1 LIKALESAAAVNASA
16 LFCYP
21 QTITAYTPFQFI
33 CKQKYMAIK
42 IKDQPFYIQS
52 TAVLFGIVLM
62 VYVMIQLADILV
74 PLAFAAFLAV
84 LLNPLVNRLERHRV
98 PKVLSIAMAMLVMI
112 ISVVTVFYFLSTQ
125 IAQFGDSLPMLQKKF
140 EEITANLKTWIQS
153 NFGVETNKQEQML
166 KDAMKNSQA
175 MVGKTVNG
183 LLGTLAIIFLLP
195 VYIFL
200 LLLYKTLILN
210 FFYEVFSEENS
221 KKVSDVLSET
231 KTAIQSYIVGLLI
244 EMMIVATMNS
254 VALVLLGVK
263 YGILIGCIGAI
274 LNLIP
279 YLGGIIAI
287 ALPVLMA
294 TVTKDGYSTQL
305 GVIIAYIVI
314 QFIDNNILVPRIV
327 SSKVQ
332 INALM
337 SIIVVLLGNA
347 MWGLS
352 GMFLSI
358 PFVAVLKITFDRI
371 DELKP
376 WGKLLG
382 DNIPTRHMGEMWRN
396 RNKRKAVLP
405 EQDKEKMTRGE

>member
-1 LIKALESAAAVNASA
+1 
-16 LFCYP
+16 
-21 QTITAYTPFQFI
+21 
-33 CKQKYMAIK
+33 MAIK

-52 TAVLFGIVLM
+52 TAVLFGLILL
-62 VYVMIQLADILV
+62 VYVLVQLADILV
-74 PLAFAAFLAV
+74 PLAFAAFLAI
-84 LLNPLVNRLERHRV
+84 LLNPLCNILQKRGV
-98 PKVLSIAMAMLVMI
+98 PRVLSIAIALLVMI
-112 ISVVTVFYFLSTQ
+112 ITVVTIFYFLSTQ
-125 IAQFGDSLPMLQKKF
+125 IIQFGDSLPMLKRKF
-140 EEITANLKTWIQS
+140 ADITEEFKNWVEGT
-153 NFGVETNKQEQML
+153 FGIATTKQEQVI
-166 KDAMKNSQA
+166 KDALNNSQA
-175 MVGKTVNG
+175 IVGRTLGGV
-183 LLGTLAIIFLLP
+183 LGTLGIIFLLP

-200 LLLYKTLILN
+200 MLLYKTLIIN
-210 FFYEVFSEENS
+210 FLYEVFAEENS
-221 KKVSDVLSET
+221 KKVGDVLSET
-231 KTAIQSYIVGLLI
+231 KGAIQSYIVGLLI
-244 EMMIVATMNS
+244 EMIIVATMNS
-254 VALVLLGVK
+254 TALLLLGVK
-263 YGILIGCIGAI
+263 YAILIGCIGAI

-305 GVIIAYIVI
+305 GVIAAYIVI

-337 SIIVVLLGNA
+337 SIIVVLLGNQL
-347 MWGLS
+347 WGIS

-358 PFVAVLKITFDRI
+358 PFVAVIKIIFDRI
-371 DELKP
+371 DDLKP

-405 EQDKEKMTRGE
+405 KQEQEKID